1 MTEGNIA
8 ADQLRQFIERIEHLE
23 GERKSLAADV
33 RDIYSE
39 AKAFGFDP
47 KAMRAV
53 LKLRG
58 MDDASRNELDA
69 MVGVYREVLS
79 V

>member
-1 MTEGNIA
+1 
-8 ADQLRQFIERIEHLE
+8 LR
-23 GERKSLAADV
+23 S
-33 RDIYSE
+33 
-39 AKAFGFDP
+39 
-47 KAMRAV
+47 
-53 LKLRG
+53 

>member
-1 MTEGNIA
+1 MHDENIA

-33 RDIYSE
+33 RDIYNE
-39 AKAFGFDP
+39 AKACGFDP
-47 KAMRAV
+47 KAMLAV
-53 LKLRG
+53 LKLRS

-69 MVGVYREVLS
+69 MVDVYREVLS
-79 V
+79 I

>member
-1 MTEGNIA
+1 MTDGNIA
-8 ADQLRQFIERIEHLE
+8 ADQLRQFIESIESLE
-23 GERKSLAADV
+23 NERKSLAADV

-39 AKAFGFDP
+39 AKACGFDP

-53 LKLRG
+53 LKLRS